1 MIYYND
7 TNNNNNN
14 KYDNNI
20 LHYVKIIYHY
30 NMS

>member
-1 MIYYND
+1 MIYFND
-7 TNNNNNN
+7 NNNNNN